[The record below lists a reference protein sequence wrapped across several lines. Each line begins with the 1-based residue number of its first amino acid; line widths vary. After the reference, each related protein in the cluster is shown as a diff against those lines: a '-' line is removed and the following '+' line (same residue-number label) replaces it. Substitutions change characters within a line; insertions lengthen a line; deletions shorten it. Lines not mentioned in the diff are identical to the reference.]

1 MYLYIYIYIYICIHN
16 NLEDLKFTVGTAVQV
31 SQNHGFQYRDHR
43 RFAPDSGIERKF
55 PFRPSKDRISENCIA
70 PSYDREEATK
80 SPKCKIKP
88 TPEWA
93 VFAGTKCSAPAR
105 RFVPILWHRY
115 EPVATPTA
123 ERHISTNVVGWMGD
137 WKSTMFYMFWIMSCV
152 ANSFK
157 RITQRQ
163 SCWTGSILCLGGEF
177 EIWLQISL
185 ERDASL
191 LNLSSWL
198 SWSRQ

>member
-1 MYLYIYIYIYICIHN
+1 MVRQKQFNDRLWLSLRWLFDLILCSIASSTLLKYMYLYIYICIHN

-93 VFAGTKCSAPAR
+93 VFAGTKCSAPASVLCPFCDIGMNR
-105 RFVPILWHRY
+105 SLRQPPNDTFPPTWWDGWETENLQCSTCFESWVVLPIHSKGLR
-115 EPVATPTA
+115 
-123 ERHISTNVVGWMGD
+123 
-137 WKSTMFYMFWIMSCV
+137 K
-152 ANSFK
+152 
-157 RITQRQ
+157 
-163 SCWTGSILCLGGEF
+163 GSPAG
-177 EIWLQISL
+177 QDPSYV
-185 ERDASL
+185 
-191 LNLSSWL
+191 
-198 SWSRQ
+198 